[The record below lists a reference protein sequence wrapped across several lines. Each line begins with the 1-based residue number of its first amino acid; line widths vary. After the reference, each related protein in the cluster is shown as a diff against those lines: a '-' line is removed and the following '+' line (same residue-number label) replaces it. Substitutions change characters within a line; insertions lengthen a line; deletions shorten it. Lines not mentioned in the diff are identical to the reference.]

1 MVYEKRIFIVVLAL
15 LVCLASAV
23 WADGQDEA
31 GAAGKVE
38 LDFDTH
44 MFNYEPWNG
53 MIQTVV
59 DKYMELNPDVI
70 INVRGGD
77 WAEARETLLTM
88 AAAGDAVDIMNFDAD
103 WHVSLA
109 AAGVLTDLE
118 EVAAPEHLAD
128 MNVESG
134 VIEGTLRAVPAL
146 LTHFGTYSNHVLMD
160 AYGLSQ
166 PVTWDDVSEGATKL
180 KNATNGEIGYMALP
194 FGSVHQNWD
203 QHRMWEPWGFEVF
216 PLEDIEE
223 TGETGLDTSEAR
235 RWLEWRRMMIKEG
248 LVHLPGEHISTV
260 SRTTFPA
267 NQLIFGL
274 DGGYGAGIIQAANPE
289 EWGGDLLYQKASI
302 ERVPQVS
309 ADVDPVVAAMIFHLG
324 IAEQTEHK
332 EEAWDF
338 VWYFLASDE
347 AIENYTKNAGVTPS
361 LSQQQKHL
369 ASTYNNPI
377 HRGYI
382 ENSIPY
388 SRVVPFS
395 ENYITA
401 ARFVIQA
408 MQDAQYTDRP
418 IDEIIA
424 EADRNIKVIYGL

>member
-1 MVYEKRIFIVVLAL
+1 MVYEKRILIIVLAL
-15 LVCLASAV
+15 LVCLATAV

-31 GAAGKVE
+31 GATGKVE

-44 MFNYEPWNG
+44 MYNYEPWNA
-53 MIQTVV
+53 MIQTVI

-109 AAGVLTDLE
+109 KAGVLTDLRE
-118 EVAAPEHLAD
+118 LAPREHLAD

-134 VIEGTLRAVPAL
+134 VIDGTLLAVPAL
-146 LTHFGTYSNHVLMD
+146 LTHFGTYSNHGLME

-166 PVTWDDVSEGATKL
+166 PVTWDDVTAGAAKL
-180 KNATNGEIGYMALP
+180 KNATNGEIGYMSLQ
-194 FGSVHQNWD
+194 FGSANMVWD
-203 QHRMWEPWGFEVF
+203 QHTIYEPWSFGVF
-216 PLEDIEE
+216 PMENLEE
-223 TGETGLDTSEAR
+223 TGETGMDTPEAR

-248 LVHLPGEHISTV
+248 LVHKPGEHQATG
-260 SRTTFPA
+260 RTTFPA
-267 NQLIFGL
+267 NQLVFHM
-274 DGGYGAGIIQAANPE
+274 DGGFGAGIIQAANPE

-408 MQDAQYTDRP
+408 MQEAQYTDKP
-418 IDEIIA
+418 IDEIM
-424 EADRNIKVIYGL
+424 ENADRNIKVIYGL